1 MNEKDNYAFLTHSD
15 TLKYPFQ
22 NWNNKMVYKGGIT
35 DENGMLGVALYDD
48 MSIPCALNIVE
59 MLKQWNGGE
68 YRYSEIK
75 WPRGGIIKDKGLF
88 KLSNNTVTITE
99 KDKLKLRKLWND
111 MHSQG
116 YLSFIENDPQVKRWN
131 VKEKREDRKQ
141 NFLAEIAAH
150 IRGWNAKN
158 KRDARKHDILMIV
171 LYVIL
176 IVVVGM
182 IVFRKLGKLTKFL

>member
-1 MNEKDNYAFLTHSD
+1 M
-15 TLKYPFQ
+15 
-22 NWNNKMVYKGGIT
+22 KG
-35 DENGMLGVALYDD
+35 
-48 MSIPCALNIVE
+48 
-59 MLKQWNGGE
+59 
-68 YRYSEIK
+68 
-75 WPRGGIIKDKGLF
+75 KGLF
-88 KLSNNTVTITE
+88 KLSNNAVTITE

-150 IRGWNAKN
+150 IRGWNVKN

-171 LYVIL
+171 LYLIL
-176 IVVVGM
+176 IVIVGM
-182 IVFRKLGKLTKFL
+182 IVFRKLGKLTKFF